1 MEAGGARYFRWLTG
15 AQVDAVSGPGQF
27 TCTKLATPCF
37 HSTFL
42 HKTVFL
48 VCLLPSISS
57 HVTNPRE
64 SIFSSHLLPPTQK
77 RQTMWL

>member
-42 HKTVFL
+42 HKT
-48 VCLLPSISS
+48 ISC
-57 HVTNPRE
+57 
-64 SIFSSHLLPPTQK
+64 LPPALQYLPT
-77 RQTMWL
+77 

>member
-42 HKTVFL
+42 HKT
-48 VCLLPSISS
+48 ISC
-57 HVTNPRE
+57 
-64 SIFSSHLLPPTQK
+64 LPPA
-77 RQTMWL
+77 L